1 MKIKKLNKAIFLSLG
16 AALLLSA
23 CGTSEVIKNPTANGY
38 VVSAQYG
45 ALNGSW
51 TRATQEA
58 ADKAKAYCAESGR
71 QFVFITEQ
79 RTGVVGWSP
88 QESSIAF
95 DCVDANTKPASSIS
109 F

>member
-1 MKIKKLNKAIFLSLG
+1 MV
-16 AALLLSA
+16 LSA

-51 TRATQEA
+51 TRASQEA
-58 ADKAKAYCAESGR
+58 VEKAKDFCGANGR
-71 QFVFITEQ
+71 QFIFITEQ
-79 RTGVVGWSP
+79 RTGVVGWTP

-95 DCVDANTKPASSIS
+95 DCVDQAPRSRSIAPE
-109 F
+109 

>member
-1 MKIKKLNKAIFLSLG
+1 MKTRYLVLLG
-16 AALLLSA
+16 AAFVLLG

-51 TRATQEA
+51 TRASQEA
-58 ADKAKAYCAESGR
+58 AEKAKAFCEANGK

-95 DCVDANTKPASSIS
+95 DCISQASKPKSINPE
-109 F
+109 

>member
-1 MKIKKLNKAIFLSLG
+1 MTLG
-16 AALLLSA
+16 FLLSG
-23 CGTSEVIKNPTANGY
+23 CGTSEVIKNPTTTGY

-51 TRATQEA
+51 TRASQEA
-58 ADKAKAYCAESGR
+58 VEKAKTYCEANGK
-71 QFVFITEQ
+71 QYMFITEQ

-95 DCVDANTKPASSIS
+95 DCLDQISKPRSIAPE
-109 F
+109 

>member
-1 MKIKKLNKAIFLSLG
+1 MKLNKKTLASF
-16 AALLLSA
+16 ATLLILA
-23 CGTSEVIKNPTANGY
+23 GCGTSEVIKNPTANGF

-51 TRATQEA
+51 TRASQEA
-58 ADKAKAYCAESGR
+58 AEKAKAYCEANGK

-95 DCVDANTKPASSIS
+95 DCVDQVNKPKSIAPE
-109 F
+109 

>member
-1 MKIKKLNKAIFLSLG
+1 MNKTAITCIVS
-16 AALLLSA
+16 ALVLVA

-58 ADKAKAYCAESGR
+58 AEKAKEYCAASGK

-95 DCVDANTKPASSIS
+95 DCVDSNTKPSSVK
-109 F
+109 FE

>member
-1 MKIKKLNKAIFLSLG
+1 MRTHYL
-16 AALLLSA
+16 ALLGLPLALSA

-51 TRATQEA
+51 TRASQEA
-58 ADKAKAYCAESGR
+58 AEKAKAFCEANGK

-95 DCVDANTKPASSIS
+95 DCISQAPKAKSINPE
-109 F
+109 

>member
-1 MKIKKLNKAIFLSLG
+1 MNKTAIACISSS
-16 AALLLSA
+16 LLLVA

-58 ADKAKAYCAESGR
+58 ADKAKEYCAASGK

-95 DCVDANTKPASSIS
+95 DCVDGNSKPATVS

>member
-1 MKIKKLNKAIFLSLG
+1 MMKLHKVHI
-16 AALLLSA
+16 ALISSA
-23 CGTSEVIKNPTANGY
+23 LILAGCGTSEVIKNPTANGY

-51 TRATQEA
+51 GRASQEA
-58 ADKAKAYCAESGR
+58 VEKAKAYCQASGK
-71 QFVFITEQ
+71 QYIFITEE

-95 DCVDANTKPASSIS
+95 DCVDQVNKPRSIAPE
-109 F
+109 

>member
-1 MKIKKLNKAIFLSLG
+1 MNKIVFAAILFV
-16 AALLLSA
+16 LLLSS

-51 TRATQEA
+51 TRASQEA
-58 ADKAKAYCAESGR
+58 AEKAKDFCASAGK
-71 QFVFITEQ
+71 QYQFITEQ

-88 QESSIAF
+88 QESSISF
-95 DCVDANTKPASSIS
+95 DCINVNIKPAGIT

>member
-1 MKIKKLNKAIFLSLG
+1 MNKTTYASII
-16 AALLLSA
+16 AAFLLSA

-51 TRATQEA
+51 GRATQEA
-58 ADKAKAYCAESGR
+58 AEKAKEFCAASGR
-71 QFVFITEQ
+71 QFLFITEQ

-95 DCVDANTKPASSIS
+95 DCIDPNVRSSDS
-109 F
+109 VKFD

>member
-1 MKIKKLNKAIFLSLG
+1 MNKTTLSCICV
-16 AALLLSA
+16 ALLLSA
-23 CGTSEVIKNPTANGY
+23 CGTSEVIRNPTANGY

-51 TRATQEA
+51 TRASQEA
-58 ADKAKAYCAESGR
+58 ADKAKAYCAASGK
-71 QFVFITEQ
+71 QFYFITEQ

-95 DCVDANTKPASSIS
+95 DCVDGNVKPPSVS